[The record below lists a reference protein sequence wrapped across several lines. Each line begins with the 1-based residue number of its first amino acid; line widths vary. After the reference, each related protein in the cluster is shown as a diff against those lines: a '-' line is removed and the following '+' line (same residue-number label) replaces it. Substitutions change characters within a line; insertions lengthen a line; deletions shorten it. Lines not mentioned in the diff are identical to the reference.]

1 MKIPP
6 LFLTYVYSR
15 KEFDCHFFHK
25 IEISSYFE
33 EKPFLTKED
42 LIKLLEED
50 NAYFYKNSVRYYNEE
65 LNAFLKLPDSFH
77 LEIDEN
83 DPEVNLVLLI
93 KMRNQTI
100 NQARFHV
107 LEDEMKQLHNEL
119 QQIRSNINR
128 NKIM

>member
-15 KEFDCHFFHK
+15 KDFDCHFFHK